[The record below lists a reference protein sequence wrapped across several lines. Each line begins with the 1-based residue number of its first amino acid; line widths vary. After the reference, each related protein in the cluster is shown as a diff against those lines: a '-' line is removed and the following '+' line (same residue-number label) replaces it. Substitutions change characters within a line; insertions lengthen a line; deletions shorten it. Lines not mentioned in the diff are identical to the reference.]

1 MKEETCC
8 FTGHRLRPQDRLPG
22 IAQRLSRQVDEM
34 IARGVTIFVS
44 GGALGF
50 DQLAAVTVLNK
61 RDLNGG
67 IRLIIAQPCRTQSAR
82 WTEKQKKVYDSILA
96 RADEVICLSDEYFTG
111 CMQLRNRWMVD
122 HSGYLIACMARLQG
136 GTAQTVNYALKKG
149 LDITNVWE

>member
-1 MKEETCC
+1 
-8 FTGHRLRPQDRLPG
+8 
-22 IAQRLSRQVDEM
+22 
-34 IARGVTIFVS
+34 
-44 GGALGF
+44 
-50 DQLAAVTVLNK
+50 VLNK